1 LLAAIQTLSMGNGM
15 NTGVNLGPLISSAAI
30 KKVQALVDD
39 AVARGARINYQGA
52 LDTNLTTQGYFYPPT
67 LLLDVSPDAALAR
80 QEIFGPVAG
89 LIPFD
94 TDEEALALA
103 NNTEYGLAGYCF
115 TRTATRIKQLSD
127 KLETGMLGINTGIIS
142 NEMAPFGGIKQ
153 SGWGREGSHYS
164 IGDYVNIKYL
174 CENF

>member
-1 LLAAIQTLSMGNGM
+1 
-15 NTGVNLGPLISSAAI
+15 
-30 KKVQALVDD
+30 QAK
-39 AVARGARINYQGA
+39 
-52 LDTNLTTQGYFYPPT
+52 LDQKLFSQGYFYPPT
-67 LLLDVSPDAALAR
+67 LLLDVAPDAELTR
-80 QEIFGPVAG
+80 QEIFGPVAA

-94 TDEEALALA
+94 TDDEAIAMA

-115 TRTATRIKQLSD
+115 TRSATRIKQFSD
-127 KLETGMLGINTGIIS
+127 KLEAGMVGVNTGIIS

-164 IGDYVNIKYL
+164 IEDYVNIKYL